1 MIFEMLLLELLS
13 KKRKE
18 KILILNITIMGIN
31 KIYVLFS
38 RPTDNVVC
46 NIFSQF
52 SNNDIE
58 CLSFI

>member
-1 MIFEMLLLELLS
+1 
-13 KKRKE
+13 
-18 KILILNITIMGIN
+18 MGIN

-52 SNNDIE
+52 SNNDIQFPLDHNATSLFSFLRFYE
-58 CLSFI
+58 CFSFI